1 MSQIIV
7 IGGGLAGCSA
17 AHTII
22 QAGLSVVLIDKNA
35 FLGGNSVKAT
45 SGING
50 AGTSVQKNMNIPDT
64 PEIFEEDTVRSATG
78 VKTGPCPP
86 SYPLGK
92 VLTHDSGPAVEWLND
107 KFDLGMDTVSRLG
120 GHSFRRTH
128 RSAAGG
134 KFPGMMITYAL
145 MQKLEEISEKDPKTA
160 RVITRARVNKLLTA
174 SSGRVVGVQYEQK
187 GKTLEEHG
195 PVVVATGGYGA
206 GVLFDGSLVKKIRPE
221 LGHLPTTNGEH
232 CTGDG
237 IEFSA
242 AIGAGAVDL
251 KHVQVHPTGLVAIHD
266 RENRIKFLAAGAL
279 RGEGGIILNKDGKRF
294 CNDLGTRDYVTDSM
308 WNNKPPFRLVLGEN
322 AHKNIAWHCSH
333 YVGRKVMKKFAN
345 GYDLAKEMG
354 ISPDA
359 LVATFD
365 EYNESARK
373 NKDPYGL
380 KFFAAAPL
388 DINQH
393 FHVAE
398 VTPVVHY
405 TMGGLLMD
413 EKARVLY
420 AKTNKPIPGLFA
432 AGEVAGGVHGRNRL
446 GGSALL
452 ECVVFGRV
460 SGKSVVEYVK
470 SGAATAP
477 VAAASGSGVTISIS
491 QPNGTVVTVTV
502 GGSSSV
508 AVSGGGSAPPAPLP
522 LSELMEIS
530 STGHQMEV
538 STKPPESVQPDK
550 AGAGSE
556 GGGLKEYTMEEVA
569 KHNTEKDCW
578 VIVNGQVLDVTGF
591 LGDHPGGK
599 MAIVTFAG
607 KDATEEFNMLH
618 EPTVIEKYA
627 PEVVIGTLKAGSK
640 L

>member
-1 MSQIIV
+1 MSQVVI

-17 AHTII
+17 AHTCL
-22 QAGLSVVLIDKNA
+22 QAGLKVVLVDKNA

-50 AGTSVQKNMNIPDT
+50 AGTSVQKNMNIPDSA
-64 PEIFEEDTVRSATG
+64 EIFEEDTVRSATG

-86 SYPLGK
+86 SFPLAK
-92 VLTHDSGPAVEWLND
+92 VLTHDSGPAVQWLND
-107 KFDLGMDTVSRLG
+107 EFDLGMDTVSRLG

-145 MQKLEEISEKDPKTA
+145 MQKLEKITEDSPEKA
-160 RVITRARVNKLLTA
+160 RVITKARVNKLLTDSA
-174 SSGRVVGVQYEQK
+174 GRVVGCQYEK
-187 GKTLEEHG
+187 GGKTFEEHG
-195 PVVVATGGYGA
+195 PVIVATGGYGA
-206 GVLFDGSLVKKIRPE
+206 GVLFDNSLVKKLRPE

-242 AIGAGAVDL
+242 EIGAGAVDL
-251 KHVQVHPTGLVAIHD
+251 KHVQVHPTGLVAIND
-266 RENRIKFLAAGAL
+266 PDNRIKFLAAGAL
-279 RGEGGIILNKDGKRF
+279 RGEGGILLNKEGKRF
-294 CNDLGTRDYVTDSM
+294 CNDLGTRDYVTSSM
-308 WNNKPPFRLVLGEN
+308 WNDKPPFRLVLNSN
-322 AHKNIAWHCSH
+322 AHSHIAWHCSH

-354 ISPDA
+354 VSPEV
-359 LVATFD
+359 LTETF
-365 EYNESARK
+365 EQYNESARK
-373 NKDPYGL
+373 NKDPFGL
-380 KFFAAAPL
+380 KFFAAAPIN
-388 DINQH
+388 INQD
-393 FHVAE
+393 FHVAT

-405 TMGGLLMD
+405 TMGGLLIND
-413 EKARVLY
+413 KAEVLY
-420 AKTNKPIPGLFA
+420 SKSTKAVPGLYA
-432 AGEVAGGVHGRNRL
+432 AGEVAGGVHGKNRL

-460 SGKSVVEYVK
+460 SGRSCIDYVK
-470 SGAATAP
+470 SGAASAP
-477 VAAASGSGVTISIS
+477 VSGATGGSGSAVTISIN

-502 GGSSSV
+502 GGGGNV
-508 AVSGGGSAPPAPLP
+508 AVSGGGTRPGPVSFDELASAV
-522 LSELMEIS
+522 
-530 STGHQMEV
+530 STGHEI
-538 STKPPESVQPDK
+538 STMPPDTVEAAQEQ
-550 AGAGSE
+550 A
-556 GGGLKEYTMEEVA
+556 GGGMKEYTLEEVA

-578 VIVNGQVLDVTGF
+578 VVVNGEVLDVTNF

-599 MAIVTFAG
+599 MAIMTFAG

-618 EPTVIEKYA
+618 EETVIEKYA
-627 PEVVIGTLKAGSK
+627 PEVVIGTVKASSK